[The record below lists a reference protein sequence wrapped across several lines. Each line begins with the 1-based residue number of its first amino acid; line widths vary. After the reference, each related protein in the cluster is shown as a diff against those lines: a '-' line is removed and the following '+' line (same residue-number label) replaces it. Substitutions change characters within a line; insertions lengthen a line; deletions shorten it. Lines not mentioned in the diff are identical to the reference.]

1 MDVKKVLYGTG
12 MTGALAGAFL
22 AGSVALRPVF
32 AQNAPAPG
40 AGVSQQDERGRNAV
54 GEQREAG
61 ERGGDERRGAEQD
74 EAAEAA
80 ALQAQATITLEQAKQ
95 AALAQF
101 PGGSV
106 LDAELEDENGAVV
119 YGVEVRDAKGAEHD
133 VKVDA
138 KTGAVVATQAE
149 GHEGPESESDAD

>member
-1 MDVKKVLYGTG
+1 MDVKKIVYGTG
-12 MTGALAGAFL
+12 MAGALAGAFL

-32 AQNAPAPG
+32 AQNAPAP
-40 AGVSQQDERGRNAV
+40 ATGVAQQDERGRNGADQ
-54 GEQREAG
+54 QRAEAG
-61 ERGGDERRGAEQD
+61 EHEDDERHGTEQD

-80 ALQAQATITLEQAKQ
+80 ALQAQATISVDQAKQ

-119 YGVEVRDAKGAEHD
+119 YGVEVRDTAGAQHD

-138 KTGAVVATQAE
+138 KTGTVVATQAE
-149 GHEGPESESDAD
+149 GHEGPESDSD